1 MFYVKIVVLSKMVV
15 KIDIVLKLDV
25 TIIVKIA
32 VIIVL
37 LKSLNF
43 FHNVYIWKLLSKLLS
58 YSNKML
64 IFLIIVFCYNC
75 WQNWYVKIGMS
86 KLLSKL
92 LCQNCCQHILTY
104 YNNLWLF
111 LIGNVNEVKDQL
123 VACNKCYAKLKKE
136 QFFWKFDNLLFTA
149 PKPFPKEKLY
159 KRIGK
164 VKFIK
169 LSYSMLKGSVRESQ
183 DNLLSVHWDFKQRRV
198 IWKQTVWMML
208 QFQEY

>member
-136 QFFWKFDNLLFTA
+136 QFFGNLIIYYSLHQNL
-149 PKPFPKEKLY
+149 FPKRNYIRELAKLN
-159 KRIGK
+159 
-164 VKFIK
+164 
-169 LSYSMLKGSVRESQ
+169 LS
-183 DNLLSVHWDFKQRRV
+183 N
-198 IWKQTVWMML
+198 
-208 QFQEY
+208 